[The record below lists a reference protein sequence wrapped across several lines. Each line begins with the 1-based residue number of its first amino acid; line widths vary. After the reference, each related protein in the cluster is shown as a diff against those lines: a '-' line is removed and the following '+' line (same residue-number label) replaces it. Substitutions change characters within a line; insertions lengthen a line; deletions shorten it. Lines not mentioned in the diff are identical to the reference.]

1 MLDGLQTDK
10 KNLQGMLEEMYD
22 KIKFIHSKYE
32 IDPVTG
38 MIIGEKFPNVLEND
52 EIVQVFNKTEIVQ
65 GFNKTDESKEN
76 FGNTFLETIS
86 PISIVILIFISV
98 LLVILFIVLMV
109 MAYFSCCYND
119 CSGCNKFKDWFLTK
133 YYFSC
138 CYNDCSC
145 CNKFKVWFL
154 TKYNA
159 LKNLEISCKRK
170 QPEIDTENERKVLE
184 NIFVGSGLK
193 FENRLPS
200 KFEIETEK
208 YKCPIES
215 TAERFQALEQR
226 AGIFSLPRLTS
237 KTTSV
242 PNLVLKYENEE
253 FKYFETRKREVEPPL
268 HARSLPRPR
277 SCLEPLYENLYE
289 NAQVVDGRVRPKST
303 LFTIQESSFENV
315 EMETFPS
322 TRSSVRMGASSL
334 TWRFVRETAV

>member
-52 EIVQVFNKTEIVQ
+52 GIVQVFNKT
-65 GFNKTDESKEN
+65 DESKQN

-119 CSGCNKFKDWFLTK
+119 CSGCNKFK
-133 YYFSC
+133 
-138 CYNDCSC
+138 
-145 CNKFKVWFL
+145 VWCL
-154 TKYNA
+154 AKYNA
-159 LKNLEISCKRK
+159 LKKLEISCKRK

-184 NIFVGSGLK
+184 NILVGSGLK
-193 FENRLPS
+193 LENRLPS
-200 KFEIETEK
+200 KFEIEIEK

-253 FKYFETRKREVEPPL
+253 FKYFETKKREIEPPL

-289 NAQVVDGRVRPKST
+289 NALVVVDGRARPKST

>member
-65 GFNKTDESKEN
+65 VFNKTDESKEN

-119 CSGCNKFKDWFLTK
+119 CSGCNKFK
-133 YYFSC
+133 
-138 CYNDCSC
+138 
-145 CNKFKVWFL
+145 VWFL

-159 LKNLEISCKRK
+159 LKKLEISCKRK

-253 FKYFETRKREVEPPL
+253 FKYFETKKREIEPPL
-268 HARSLPRPR
+268 HARVLPRPR